1 MSRHRQTLTPEAA
14 SALQAAELRAQ
25 DGPLRGRL
33 QAVRLYGLGYP
44 VREIQTITGCSRS
57 RLMEWYCAYQQ
68 GGMGALTDQRV
79 GGNNR
84 KLTAAQRA
92 DLRDMLRQYTPRSLF
107 GAEAATVTGQ
117 FWSLADLRRAVT
129 QWYGVTYD
137 SPTSYYTLFAHC
149 GFTAQRP
156 DGVFT
161 SRREADVLAFEATA
175 EKN

>member
-1 MSRHRQTLTPEAA
+1 MPKQRQLLTAEAV
-14 SALQAAELRAQ
+14 SALQAAEIREH

-44 VREIQTITGCSRS
+44 VPEIQTITGCSRT
-57 RLMEWYCAYQQ
+57 RLMGWYRRYQE
-68 GGMGALTDQRV
+68 GGLETLIDQRA

-84 KLTAAQRA
+84 KLTMAQRA
-92 DLRDMLRQYTPRSLF
+92 DLRDALRQYTPRSLF
-107 GAEAATVTGQ
+107 GAEAASATGQ
-117 FWSLADLRRAVT
+117 FWTLADLRRAVT

-137 SPTSYYTLFAHC
+137 SPTSYYTLFAQC

-156 DGVFT
+156 DGVFK
-161 SRREADVLAFEATA
+161 SRRAAAVLEFEATA

>member
-1 MSRHRQTLTPEAA
+1 MPKQRHLLTAEAV
-14 SALQAAELRAQ
+14 SALQAAEFREHDGALRS
-25 DGPLRGRL
+25 RL

-44 VREIQTITGCSRS
+44 VPEIQRITGCSRT
-57 RLMEWYCAYQQ
+57 RLMGWYRRYQA
-68 GGMGALTDQRV
+68 GGWETLIDQRA

-92 DLRDMLRQYTPRSLF
+92 DLRDMLRQYTPCSLF
-107 GAEAATVTGQ
+107 GAEAASATGQ
-117 FWSLADLRRAVT
+117 FWTLADLRRAVT

-156 DGVFT
+156 DGVFK
-161 SRREADVLAFEATA
+161 SRREVDVLAFEATA

>member
-1 MSRHRQTLTPEAA
+1 MPKQRQLLTPETV
-14 SALQAAELRAQ
+14 SALHAAEIREH

-44 VREIQTITGCSRS
+44 VPEIQTITGCSRT
-57 RLMEWYCAYQQ
+57 RLMGWYRRYQE
-68 GGMGALTDQRV
+68 GGLETLIDQRA

-107 GAEAATVTGQ
+107 GPDAATPTGQ
-117 FWSLADLRRAVT
+117 FWTLADLRRGVT

-137 SPTSYYTLFAHC
+137 SPTSYYTLFAQC

-156 DGVFT
+156 DGVFK
-161 SRREADVLAFEATA
+161 SRREVDVLAFEATA